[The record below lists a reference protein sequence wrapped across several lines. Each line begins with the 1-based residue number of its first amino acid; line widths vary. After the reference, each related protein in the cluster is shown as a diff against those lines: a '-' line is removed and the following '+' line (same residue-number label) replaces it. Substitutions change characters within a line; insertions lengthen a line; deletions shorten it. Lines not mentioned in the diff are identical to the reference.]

1 MEQNKE
7 NLPEDVHQGLSL
19 FNQDE
24 YYEAHE
30 AFESAWRK
38 TQDPSR
44 EFYRALIHISGGFYR
59 LTQNRPKA
67 AVKFFEHA
75 LKWLMLFPDTHL
87 GFNIALLKG
96 DLNTIIAEIEQG
108 QIKVKNIKELLH
120 PLASQETRIL

>member
-19 FNQDE
+19 FKLDE

-38 TQDPSR
+38 TDDSSR

-59 LTQNRPKA
+59 LTQNRPNA

-87 GFNIALLKG
+87 GFDIALLKT
-96 DLNTIIAEIEQG
+96 DLNNIIGAIEQG
-108 QIKVKNIKELLH
+108 QIEEKNIKRLLH
-120 PLASQETRIL
+120 PLDS